1 MGRYRCRCR
10 YKYRYGPPNP
20 ISSYTPHLRQLLR
33 ALLELRELAP
43 RLREL
48 LLRSRELAPRLRE
61 LQAERPLSL
70 ARRRGGGFSV
80 GGGVGVGGVGGVG
93 VGCGCGGAVG
103 GGSAGG
109 GGGGGFGRLGLQ
121 RDLGAISLA
130 ISSGRSSEL
139 TISGDL
145 GADLVELRL
154 S

>member
-1 MGRYRCRCR
+1 M
-10 YKYRYGPPNP
+10 
-20 ISSYTPHLRQLLR
+20 
-33 ALLELRELAP
+33 
-43 RLREL
+43 REL
-48 LLRSRELAPRLRE
+48 LLRSRELAPRLLE

-70 ARRRGGGFSV
+70 ARRRVGGGGFAV

-109 GGGGGFGRLGLQ
+109 GGGGGFGRVSLQ